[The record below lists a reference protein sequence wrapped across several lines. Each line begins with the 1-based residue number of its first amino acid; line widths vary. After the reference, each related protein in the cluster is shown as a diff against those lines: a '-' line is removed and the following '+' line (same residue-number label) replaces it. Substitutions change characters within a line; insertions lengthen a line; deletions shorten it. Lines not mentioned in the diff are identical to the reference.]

1 MIVTLNSR
9 RDNVS
14 EQPTAGYGKELR
26 GINSNVI
33 AHVAD
38 ISYGLEIEETN
49 GLLIEDRKRRRSG
62 PATESIMDTDDNILN
77 LDSISRGN
85 ILLEAVLSGSDCAT
99 SPQNVLTK
107 LAKQANQQP

>member
-99 SPQNVLTK
+99 SSQNVLTK